1 MIYIN
6 ILIIL
11 SIIAITWI
19 IAMFTYSSEDDWS
32 DSKIFWVL
40 IWILLPFILIYELI
54 EKLYKNITNKN
65 F

>member
-11 SIIAITWI
+11 SIIA
-19 IAMFTYSSEDDWS
+19 MFTYSSEDDWG

-40 IWILLPFILIYELI
+40 IWILLPIILIYGLI
-54 EKLYKNITNKN
+54 KKLYKNITNKN